1 MQCSE
6 LESVFEREGLA
17 PLSAE
22 AREHLA
28 QCSAC
33 GHFVAEVTSI
43 VAMAHE
49 LPAEVEPP
57 ARIWISIRAE
67 LESEGVIRDVVR
79 TDVVRTKEA
88 SSWWESFA
96 ALLGGRGLATAAVTA
111 MVLIVALL
119 LFRAP
124 HPASEPGRPVLDAQD
139 DFTPTLNLISQQEN
153 DLANMRLAS
162 TGSNTPVSPV
172 DTSLQQNLLQ
182 VDEFI
187 ADCQHHLKEVPS
199 DELAREYLANA
210 YQQKAELLSTMIDRG
225 GSLN

>member
-1 MQCSE
+1 MQCNE

-28 QCSAC
+28 RCGACSHYLADLS
-33 GHFVAEVTSI
+33 GI
-43 VAMAHE
+43 VALAHE
-49 LPAEVEPP
+49 LPAEMEPP
-57 ARIWISIRAE
+57 ARVWISIRAE
-67 LESEGVIRDVVR
+67 LEREKIIRDVAGD
-79 TDVVRTKEA
+79 TNSA
-88 SSWWESFA
+88 PWWQSFA
-96 ALLGGRGLATAAVTA
+96 ELFRNRGLATASALA

-124 HPASEPGRPVLDAQD
+124 HQTSDPGAAVLNAQD
-139 DFTPTLNLISQQEN
+139 DFAPTLNLINQQEN

-162 TGSNTPVSPV
+162 TGATMPMSPT
-172 DTSLQQNLLQ
+172 DASLQQNLQQ
-182 VDEFI
+182 VDAFI
-187 ADCQHHLKEVPS
+187 ADCRRHLHEEPN
-199 DELAREYLANA
+199 DELAREYLTNA

>member
-1 MQCSE
+1 MRCSE
-6 LESVFEREGLA
+6 LESVLEREGLA

-33 GHFVAEVTSI
+33 GHFVAEVSSI
-43 VAMAHE
+43 VAMAHD
-49 LPAEVEPP
+49 LPAEIEPP

-67 LESEGVIRDVVR
+67 LESEGLIRGAAR
-79 TDVVRTKEA
+79 EQTT
-88 SSWWESFA
+88 SPWWESIAQLFRN
-96 ALLGGRGLATAAVTA
+96 RGLATAAVTA
-111 MVLIVALL
+111 MVLVVALL
-119 LFRAP
+119 LFRTPRA
-124 HPASEPGRPVLDAQD
+124 PVLEAHD
-139 DFTPTLNLISQQEN
+139 DFGPTLNLLSQQES

-162 TGSNTPVSPV
+162 TSADVPMSPV
-172 DTSLQQNLLQ
+172 DTSLQQNLQQ

-187 ADCQHHLKEVPS
+187 ADCQRHLKEVPS
-199 DELAREYLANA
+199 DELAREYLTNA

>member
-1 MQCSE
+1 MQCSD
-6 LESVFEREGLA
+6 LESVLEREGLA

-33 GHFVAEVTSI
+33 GHFVAEVSSI

-57 ARIWISIRAE
+57 ARIWVSLRAE
-67 LESEGVIRDVVR
+67 LESEGLIREVPR
-79 TDVVRTKEA
+79 AQTT
-88 SSWWESFA
+88 SPWWESLAQLFRN
-96 ALLGGRGLATAAVTA
+96 RGLATAAVMA

-119 LFRAP
+119 LFRTSSP
-124 HPASEPGRPVLDAQD
+124 INNPGPSSVPLVAQD
-139 DFTPTLNLISQQEN
+139 DFAPTINLLSQQEN

-162 TGSNTPVSPV
+162 TGAAAPMSLV
-172 DTSLQQNLLQ
+172 DTSLQQNLQQ
-182 VDEFI
+182 VDAFI
-187 ADCQHHLKEVPS
+187 ADCRHHLQEEPS
-199 DELAREYLANA
+199 DELAREYLTNA

>member
-33 GHFVAEVTSI
+33 GHFLADITGI
-43 VAMAHE
+43 VAAAHG
-49 LPAEVEPP
+49 LPAEIEPP

-67 LESEGVIRDVVR
+67 LEREGVIRGVSLGS
-79 TDVVRTKEA
+79 EA
-88 SSWWESFA
+88 PSWWQSFA
-96 ALLGGRGLATAAVTA
+96 ELFRNRGLATAAVTA
-111 MVLIVALL
+111 MALVVALL
-119 LFRAP
+119 VFRPPNA
-124 HPASEPGRPVLDAQD
+124 PVLEAQD
-139 DFTPTLNLISQQEN
+139 DFGPTLNVLSEQEN

-162 TGSNTPVSPV
+162 TGANMPMSPV
-172 DTSLQQNLLQ
+172 DTSLQQNLQQ

-187 ADCQHHLKEVPS
+187 ADCQRHLKEEPS
-199 DELAREYLANA
+199 DQLAREYLTNA
-210 YQQKAELLSTMIDRG
+210 YQQKAQLLSTMIDRG

>member
-1 MQCSE
+1 MQCSD
-6 LESVFEREGLA
+6 LESVLEREGLA

-33 GHFVAEVTSI
+33 GHFVAEVSSI

-57 ARIWISIRAE
+57 ARIWVSLRAE
-67 LESEGVIRDVVR
+67 LEREKIIRDVSANL
-79 TDVVRTKEA
+79 ESA
-88 SSWWESFA
+88 PWWHSFA
-96 ALLGGRGLATAAVTA
+96 ELFRNRGLATAAVLA
-111 MVLIVALL
+111 MVLIVAML
-119 LFRAP
+119 LFRTSNQIHTP
-124 HPASEPGRPVLDAQD
+124 NEPSVPLVAQD
-139 DFTPTLNLISQQEN
+139 DFAPTINLLSQQEN

-162 TGSNTPVSPV
+162 TGAAAPMSLV
-172 DTSLQQNLLQ
+172 DTSLQQNLQQ
-182 VDEFI
+182 VDAFI
-187 ADCQHHLKEVPS
+187 ADCRHHLQEEPS
-199 DELAREYLANA
+199 DELAREYLTNA

>member
-6 LESVFEREGLA
+6 LESVLEREGLA

-33 GHFVAEVTSI
+33 GHFLADINGI
-43 VAMAHE
+43 VALAHE
-49 LPAEVEPP
+49 LPVEVEPP
-57 ARIWISIRAE
+57 ARIWISLRAE
-67 LESEGVIRDVVR
+67 LEREKIIRD
-79 TDVVRTKEA
+79 A
-88 SSWWESFA
+88 SGEKQSMSWWQSFA
-96 ALLGGRGLATAAVTA
+96 ELFRNRGLATASVLAV
-111 MVLIVALL
+111 VLIVVLL
-119 LFRAP
+119 LFRTPNGPNAP
-124 HPASEPGRPVLDAQD
+124 NEPVLKAQD
-139 DFTPTLNLISQQEN
+139 DFAPTLNLISQQEN

-162 TGSNTPVSPV
+162 TGAAASMSAV

-182 VDEFI
+182 VDAFI
-187 ADCQHHLKEVPS
+187 ADCRRHLQEEPS
-199 DELAREYLANA
+199 DELAREYLTNA

>member
-6 LESVFEREGLA
+6 LEAVLEREGLA
-17 PLSAE
+17 PLPAE

-28 QCSAC
+28 QCGTC
-33 GHFVAEVTSI
+33 GHYLADLSAI
-43 VAMAHE
+43 VALAHE

-57 ARIWISIRAE
+57 ARIWISIRAQ
-67 LESEGVIRDVVR
+67 LESESVIRDVVG
-79 TDVVRTKEA
+79 DKDAKQA

-96 ALLGGRGLATAAVTA
+96 ALFGSRGLATAAVTA
-111 MVLIVALL
+111 MVLIVAVL
-119 LFRAP
+119 LFRTP
-124 HPASEPGRPVLDAQD
+124 SPQVLETRDE
-139 DFTPTLNLISQQEN
+139 FGPTINVLSQQEN

-162 TGSNTPVSPV
+162 TGSNMPASPV

-187 ADCQHHLKEVPS
+187 ADCQRHLKEVPS
-199 DELAREYLANA
+199 DELAREYLTNA
-210 YQQKAELLSTMIDRG
+210 YRQKAELLSTMIDRG

>member
-33 GHFVAEVTSI
+33 GQFVAEVNSI
-43 VAMAHE
+43 VALAHE
-49 LPAEVEPP
+49 FPAEVEPP

-67 LESEGVIRDVVR
+67 LESEGVIRDVVGAR
-79 TDVVRTKEA
+79 AKQP
-88 SSWWESFA
+88 SSRWESFA
-96 ALLGGRGLATAAVTA
+96 ALFGSRGLATAALAA
-111 MVLIVALL
+111 MVLLVALL
-119 LFRAP
+119 LFRTP
-124 HPASEPGRPVLDAQD
+124 HQNTDPGAPVLNAQD
-139 DFTPTLNLISQQEN
+139 EFTPTLNLITQQES

-162 TGSNTPVSPV
+162 TSSNTPMSPV
-172 DTSLQQNLLQ
+172 DSSLQQNLLQ

-187 ADCQHHLKEVPS
+187 ADCQRHLKEVPA
-199 DELAREYLANA
+199 DELAREYLTNA
-210 YQQKAELLSTMIDRG
+210 YRQKAELLSTMIDRG

>member
-6 LESVFEREGLA
+6 LESVLEREGLA

-33 GHFVAEVTSI
+33 GHFLADINGI
-43 VAMAHE
+43 VALAHE

-67 LESEGVIRDVVR
+67 LEREKIIRDVSGE
-79 TDVVRTKEA
+79 KSA
-88 SSWWESFA
+88 PWWQSFA
-96 ALLGGRGLATAAVTA
+96 ELFGSRGLATAAVLA

-119 LFRAP
+119 LFRTP
-124 HPASEPGRPVLDAQD
+124 SSPNEPVLHAQD
-139 DFTPTLNLISQQEN
+139 DFAPTLNLINEQEN

-162 TGSNTPVSPV
+162 TGAAAPMSPV
-172 DTSLQQNLLQ
+172 DTSLQQNLQQ
-182 VDEFI
+182 VDAFI
-187 ADCQHHLKEVPS
+187 ADCRHHLQEEPS
-199 DELAREYLANA
+199 DELAREYLTNA